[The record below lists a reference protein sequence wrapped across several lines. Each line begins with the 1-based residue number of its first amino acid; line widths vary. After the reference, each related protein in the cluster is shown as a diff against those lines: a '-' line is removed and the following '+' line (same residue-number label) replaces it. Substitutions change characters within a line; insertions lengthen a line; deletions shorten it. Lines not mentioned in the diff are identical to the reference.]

1 LIGSEF
7 RVLRRRWLEKRP
19 VKSIEKSYS
28 LVSLVSG
35 LWERFLTA
43 ISWVIVA
50 GSHSH
55 RLLTSSLI
63 ILNSEPRTL
72 NLQTHRELCHV
83 SLETSFNSQISK
95 IKRRV
100 VFQAIH
106 RGLLN
111 ASVIFLAISSVYAIL
126 NLTGITNYGSDGTW
140 YILPAILSLATAL
153 FIGFVKRSNL
163 LKILIDIDRRLKLE
177 DRVSTAYEYLQFKKK
192 TEFSDLLINDAAVR
206 LRQIRRRHLV
216 PAQFSFL
223 HLLVIILLVI
233 NMLLYSGLLFKP
245 DFKSTR
251 RELEKLD
258 QAGQLLKNFM
268 IKRID
273 SNTVPQSTTP
283 SGHAQNLEQISKK
296 LNDTSKSFE
305 QRLGALDSFL
315 EAVQGEQARLAQELG
330 ARLESTGINKL
341 SVPKTPDLVNLSSS
355 QLEKLKG
362 FLSRTLNNPL
372 PDAIDRDIE
381 SLQEL
386 DSIENLISRII
397 DDLKDA
403 RTAIDNSVQ
412 SAIVK
417 DGQMPPLSKSPEN
430 QAGEPIRPNPNSD
443 RNRNAGERADHS
455 DFDKLQRKGDGLQ
468 DGMTPP
474 EGYSNA
480 AGNAKAKEE
489 NQSSHDIEK
498 TQRLATQDKL
508 ASAPAKTYL
517 LQIRALTDKGEARVE
532 EEEILRTYRRE
543 VESILRKEN
552 IPVNYREYIKKYFIS
567 IGINTKETAHE
578 PK

>member
-1 LIGSEF
+1 M
-7 RVLRRRWLEKRP
+7 
-19 VKSIEKSYS
+19 
-28 LVSLVSG
+28 
-35 LWERFLTA
+35 
-43 ISWVIVA
+43 
-50 GSHSH
+50 
-55 RLLTSSLI
+55 
-63 ILNSEPRTL
+63 
-72 NLQTHRELCHV
+72 
-83 SLETSFNSQISK
+83 SLEASFNNQISQ

-106 RGLLN
+106 KGLLN
-111 ASVIFLAISSVYAIL
+111 ASLIFLAISSVYSIL
-126 NLTGITNYGSDGTW
+126 NLTGITNHGTDRTW

-177 DRVSTAYEYLQFKKK
+177 DRVSTAYEYLQLKKK
-192 TEFSDLLINDAAVR
+192 TEFSDLLINDAVVK
-206 LRQIRRRHLV
+206 LRQYRRRHLV

-223 HLLVIILLVI
+223 HLLAIFLLLV
-233 NMLLYSGLLFKP
+233 NLLLYPGLLFTP
-245 DFKSTR
+245 DFKPSR
-251 RELEKLD
+251 RELDKLD
-258 QAGQLLKNFM
+258 QAGQLLKNYM

-273 SNTVPQSTTP
+273 SNSVRQSTTP
-283 SGHAQNLEQISKK
+283 SGHARKLEQISQK
-296 LNDTSKSFE
+296 LNDRSKSFE

-330 ARLESTGINKL
+330 TRLESPGINKL
-341 SVPKTPDLVNLSSS
+341 SVPKTPDLANLSSS

-372 PDAIDRDIE
+372 PDDIDRDIE

-386 DSIENLISRII
+386 DSLEKLISRII

-403 RTAIDNSVQ
+403 RTELDDSAQ
-412 SAIVK
+412 STIVK
-417 DGQMPPLSKSPEN
+417 DGQTPPSSGSPEN
-430 QAGEPIRPNPNSD
+430 QPGEPIRPNPN
-443 RNRNAGERADHS
+443 RNYSKHNGNAGDRTDNS
-455 DFDKLQRKGDGLQ
+455 DFGKWQRKGDGRP
-468 DGMTPP
+468 DAMEPP

-480 AGNAKAKEE
+480 AGNAKANEE
-489 NQSSHDIEK
+489 IQSSHDIE
-498 TQRLATQDKL
+498 TAQRLATQDKL
-508 ASAPAKTYL
+508 APAPAKTYL

-567 IGINTKETAHE
+567 IGINTKENAHE